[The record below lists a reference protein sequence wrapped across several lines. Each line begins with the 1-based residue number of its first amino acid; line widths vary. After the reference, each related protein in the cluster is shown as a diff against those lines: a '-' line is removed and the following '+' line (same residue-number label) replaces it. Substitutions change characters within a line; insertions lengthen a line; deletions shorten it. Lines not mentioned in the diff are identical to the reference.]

1 VQRLIEIL
9 QVAVVREH
17 PVAAP
22 ELAHEG
28 VAILQCHL
36 ALRGLADM
44 RDDVLALDRV
54 AANQLGHGRLAGAL
68 VIHEVAHAA
77 PLEKGDAPA
86 VAVVIGAPAA
96 LGKAG
101 ETEGHIGGR
110 VAVHAEQLAH
120 GGRASV
126 VPVTSR
132 GCRLDR
138 WH

>member
-1 VQRLIEIL
+1 
-9 QVAVVREH
+9 
-17 PVAAP
+17 
-22 ELAHEG
+22 
-28 VAILQCHL
+28 VAILQRHL
-36 ALRGLADM
+36 ALRGLADV

-77 PLEKGDAPA
+77 PLEEGDAPA
-86 VAVVIGAPAA
+86 VAVVVGAPAA

-101 ETEGHIGGR
+101 EAEGHVGGR

-126 VPVTSR
+126 FRLRSRVPT
-132 GCRLDR
+132 
-138 WH
+138 